1 MLLMHCQ
8 ASKQLRK
15 RPSRLLLQWLLFI
28 WDLTDG
34 PSSVVS
40 SKHGQIDTYAGERT
54 VVSKLKA
61 LRNQGQEEQSVS
73 HMCIFNTEMLPL
85 SSRST
90 RVLLESLRS
99 ALKGKLFHALT
110 LSCWVVSSKFTID
123 LLNWP
128 PCKYCACVCE
138 AIKFHFKIPF
148 MKFLMA
154 QKDDQTFKWVSLS
167 PSRPKPSVPAPV
179 IQQNTKYSLRCPCPY
194 LPVNATDHAFLTP
207 TPSSPFPAPNSSR
220 HPC

>member
-128 PCKYCACVCE
+128 PCKYCAVGFGQDLGTE
-138 AIKFHFKIPF
+138 SGERERRRP
-148 MKFLMA
+148 
-154 QKDDQTFKWVSLS
+154 TF
-167 PSRPKPSVPAPV
+167 SRPSFLVGMTCGLAGVPARV
-179 IQQNTKYSLRCPCPY
+179 GGWEWWGWSWG
-194 LPVNATDHAFLTP
+194 
-207 TPSSPFPAPNSSR
+207 
-220 HPC
+220 